1 MTGTPRILFHVQH
14 LLGIGHLRRA
24 SLLAG
29 ALADAGFAV
38 TVAQGGMP
46 DALFDFGAARVV
58 QLPPLRS
65 ADEGFGGL
73 VDADGRPLDET
84 GEAARRDA
92 LLALYDQVQPHLV
105 LLESFPFGRRQ
116 MRFELMPLLAR
127 TAESCPRPKVA
138 VSIRDIL
145 QRRKPAREQET
156 VLIVRDF
163 VDQVLVH
170 GDPTLVQLADSFGA
184 AGEIADKLF
193 YTGYVAPPPP
203 LERPRNRVVISAGGG
218 AVGEH
223 LLTTALAARPHSGLR
238 DCPWTILA
246 GPNLPDRAL
255 AALRAGAGDAVTIL
269 HSVPDLPALLAQAV
283 VSVSQGGYNT
293 LMDIAVSATPA
304 VVVPFSGVD
313 ETEQPMRAER
323 LSAHGAITVVPKA
336 ELSPVS
342 LASAIDRAKA
352 APNRWP
358 ALDLDGA
365 GATARRLHDL
375 VGDGEPARQ

>member
-1 MTGTPRILFHVQH
+1 MTGTPRVLFHVQH

-24 SLLAG
+24 SLVAG
-29 ALADAGFAV
+29 ALADAGVAV

-46 DALFDFGAARVV
+46 DDLFDFGAARVV

-65 ADEGFGGL
+65 ADAGFGGL
-73 VDADGRPLDET
+73 VDADGRPLDEA

-92 LLALYDQVQPHLV
+92 LLALYDQVRPNLV

-127 TAESCPRPKVA
+127 IAESSPRPKVA

-145 QRRKPAREQET
+145 QRRKAAREQET

-163 VDQVLVH
+163 VDQVLIH
-170 GDPTLVQLADSFGA
+170 GDPTLAQLADSFGA
-184 AGEIADKLF
+184 AAEIADKLF

-203 LERPRNRVVISAGGG
+203 QERLRDRVVISAGGG
-218 AVGEH
+218 AVGDR
-223 LLTTALAARPHSGLR
+223 LLTTALTARPHTGLR

-246 GPNLPDRAL
+246 GPNLPDRSL
-255 AALRAGAGDAVTIL
+255 AALRAGGSDAVTIL
-269 HSVPDLPALLAQAV
+269 RSVPDLPALLAQAV

-304 VVVPFSGVD
+304 VVVPFAGED

-323 LSAHGAITVVPKA
+323 LSAHGAITVVSEA
-336 ELSPVS
+336 DLSPVS
-342 LASAIDRAKA
+342 LARAVDRARA

-358 ALDLDGA
+358 ALDLEGA
-365 GATARRLHDL
+365 RATARRLLDL
-375 VGDGEPARQ
+375 VRNGESARP